1 MQIEQ
6 DAREDK
12 FATHH
17 DYFVDRCSKSSCTTC
32 TLRFL
37 HSVRLVALATIYRSA
52 LKIDSKS
59 KPMGNIILLSI
70 LYAGF
75 IAQYAVNIVLT
86 RNLDLDGLGDFNVAV
101 SVATIC

>member
-1 MQIEQ
+1 
-6 DAREDK
+6 
-12 FATHH
+12 
-17 DYFVDRCSKSSCTTC
+17 
-32 TLRFL
+32 
-37 HSVRLVALATIYRSA
+37 
-52 LKIDSKS
+52 
-59 KPMGNIILLSI
+59 MGNIILLSI